1 MSGKREES
9 QRLVERS
16 ETRRW
21 STVHTDE
28 TTRIRDTGRR
38 EKERLTVEEGG
49 NERER
54 ARSLAGGSGTKARG
68 EAERERER
76 TEAAPRGGTR
86 WGLSGRKPSAV
97 NI

>member
-1 MSGKREES
+1 MEHRAHGRDD
-9 QRLVERS
+9 
-16 ETRRW
+16 TNA
-21 STVHTDE
+21 
-28 TTRIRDTGRR
+28 RDTGRR
-38 EKERLTVEEGG
+38 EKERLTVEEGE

-54 ARSLAGGSGTKARG
+54 ERESSLAGGSGTKARG

>member
-1 MSGKREES
+1 MEHRAHGRDD
-9 QRLVERS
+9 
-16 ETRRW
+16 TN
-21 STVHTDE
+21 T
-28 TTRIRDTGRR
+28 RDTGRR
-38 EKERLTVEEGG
+38 EKERLTVEEGE
-49 NERER
+49 NERES
-54 ARSLAGGSGTKARG
+54 SLAGGSGTKARG